1 MGADKLLPRLGVD
14 PESPEGKAAVSRR
27 REIFKRT
34 CLPNLQPTRGAH
46 ELVEALFNDGL
57 TLLEQFFKARTSS
70 DDAERSKPDPDI
82 VHAALDECGCEAK
95 SAIMVGDTPYDVDA
109 ARGVGV
115 RIVALRSGG
124 WSDRDLRG
132 AAAVFEDPQDLLDH
146 LALLFEPRVTAP
158 SA

>member
-34 CLPNLQPTRGAH
+34 CLPNLLQPTRGAH
-46 ELVEALFNDGL
+46 ELV
-57 TLLEQFFKARTSS
+57 EQFFKARTSS

-82 VHAALDECGCEAK
+82 VHAALDDCGCEAK